1 MQEVTLSFYVDK
13 LTKEGYSDPIGEL
26 QQRLAAGVI
35 VWSKKTFDGKSHHMI
50 GAGVSQEILRSAPV
64 STDPVLTALGAT
76 PLRINADYVRLCMG
90 LWPKEAAY
98 QKEAV
103 ASLGN
108 EAYFQ
113 DWKEVSGRYYPSN
126 GRISHIAGHWFR
138 HAVDFAEPQSCSVA
152 ALAQVGPE
160 EDVNLLLKEG
170 PTNKKW
176 WGRLRLALAYKEMR
190 KTGSTGIVVWADG
203 RTDGLAH
210 EGLMAFDKQAVDSTM
225 FDGEAVPSLI
235 GKFCDIP
242 ENWLKAGIT
251 PMIYGAQAE
260 AVRWRFLGFK
270 ANPGDL
276 EDPEVLSKAKQR
288 WKLLSPGSSYFQ
300 GQSFEA
306 AHEAAFGAAK
316 AATKGFSASF
326 PHVSSMGTLVRSFL
340 ERSQKAGIT
349 HTTNVGGRSIC
360 PRVLVKGP
368 NDIQAK
374 IKAWVNGEKFVG
386 KVSLGTLQQTP
397 TSWLALITHAME
409 ASTLG
414 SVARRASQAGIPFL
428 GLHDGYGISP
438 SFMSWTQRNWAM
450 EEENLF
456 SKPSPVQQ
464 LLELPLQRMDVD
476 WQNVHHLKF

>member
-1 MQEVTLSFYVDK
+1 MQKVTLGFYVDK
-13 LTKEGYSDPIGEL
+13 LTKEGYDDPVCEL
-26 QQRLAAGVI
+26 QRRLIAGEITWTKV
-35 VWSKKTFDGKSHHMI
+35 TFDGRSHHMV
-50 GAGVSQEILRSAPV
+50 GPGKSQDILRSAQ
-64 STDPVLTALGAT
+64 STDNPVLTALGAT
-76 PLRINADYVRLCMG
+76 PLRICAEYTRLCMG

-103 ASLGN
+103 KELGN

-113 DWKEVSGRYYPSN
+113 SWKEVSGRYYPSN
-126 GRISHIAGHWFR
+126 GSISHISGHWFR
-138 HAVDFAEPQSCSVA
+138 HAVDFAEPQSCSVI

-160 EDVNLLLKEG
+160 EDVNLLLAEG
-170 PTNKKW
+170 PRHKKW
-176 WGRLRLALAYKEMR
+176 WGRLRLALAYQEVR
-190 KTGSTGIVVWADG
+190 KTGATSIVVWADG

-210 EGLMAFDKQAVDSTM
+210 EGLMAFDEQAVSSTM
-225 FDGEAVPSLI
+225 FEGEAVPSLI

-242 ENWLKAGIT
+242 ENWLKTGIT

-288 WKLLSPGSSYFQ
+288 WKLMAKGSSFFQ
-300 GQSFEA
+300 GQPFEA
-306 AHEAAFGAAK
+306 AHEAAFEAAK

-326 PHVSSMGTLVRSFL
+326 PHVNSMGTLVRSFL

-368 NDIQAK
+368 NDLVQK
-374 IKAWVNGEKFVG
+374 VKAWVNGEKFVG
-386 KVSLGTLQQTP
+386 KVSLGTLEQTP

-414 SVARRASQAGIPFL
+414 SVAINAASAGIPFL

-438 SFMSWTQRNWAM
+438 EIMAWTQRNWAL

-464 LLELPLQRMDVD
+464 LLELPLEKMDVD